1 MNRKKFI
8 TITMTVIMFLLA
20 GCTNEQTLEM
30 EETVKTSEEQ
40 KSNTGDILET
50 KEDMKNKSIQ
60 LRVLTDGNTD
70 GCSNENGYYY
80 INKTDNTEL
89 KNGNYAY
96 HLMYMDYAAKKEV
109 YLCSNAG
116 CKHNTE
122 DCTSV
127 ISGEMEEPII
137 FWYND
142 YLYLLDRAYDNE
154 GTTSSGY
161 SIGEDGE
168 TEWGVDLGTQEYPT
182 ALYRMNP
189 DGSDRKKVHD
199 FKTKI
204 SLESYVMSDG
214 TNLYF
219 IEKALKNEKTD
230 RELSYSTVAE
240 KKLIKVDLDTGEEQ
254 EVCDLNI
261 GEKTN
266 DVWRVLGCYGSSI
279 VMQGMIYDHE
289 LTDEERVKDM
299 NDKDFSRSL
308 TENTETE
315 IGVIDINSGKY
326 KKIYS
331 TSNKTACGY
340 AQVDKYLYI
349 STDENSKIRKID
361 LDTGKE
367 SVLTKLKENCITYHY
382 DDVLYCTGWESN
394 DTYFIDLKTGEAK
407 KFLLRT
413 KTAGFSPQIMAE
425 TENMYLVVY
434 DYEATRDAA
443 DEDVWNITKNK
454 FALIKKEDFYN
465 NEENWMPIEMITS
478 GGAE

>member
-142 YLYLLDRAYDNE
+142 YLYLLDRAYDSRE
-154 GTTSSGY
+154 
-161 SIGEDGE
+161 IF
-168 TEWGVDLGTQEYPT
+168 V
-182 ALYRMNP
+182 
-189 DGSDRKKVHD
+189 
-199 FKTKI
+199 
-204 SLESYVMSDG
+204 
-214 TNLYF
+214 
-219 IEKALKNEKTD
+219 LK
-230 RELSYSTVAE
+230 S
-240 KKLIKVDLDTGEEQ
+240 
-254 EVCDLNI
+254 
-261 GEKTN
+261 
-266 DVWRVLGCYGSSI
+266 
-279 VMQGMIYDHE
+279 
-289 LTDEERVKDM
+289 
-299 NDKDFSRSL
+299 
-308 TENTETE
+308 
-315 IGVIDINSGKY
+315 
-326 KKIYS
+326 
-331 TSNKTACGY
+331 
-340 AQVDKYLYI
+340 
-349 STDENSKIRKID
+349 
-361 LDTGKE
+361 
-367 SVLTKLKENCITYHY
+367 
-382 DDVLYCTGWESN
+382 
-394 DTYFIDLKTGEAK
+394 
-407 KFLLRT
+407 
-413 KTAGFSPQIMAE
+413 
-425 TENMYLVVY
+425 
-434 DYEATRDAA
+434 
-443 DEDVWNITKNK
+443 
-454 FALIKKEDFYN
+454 
-465 NEENWMPIEMITS
+465 
-478 GGAE
+478 